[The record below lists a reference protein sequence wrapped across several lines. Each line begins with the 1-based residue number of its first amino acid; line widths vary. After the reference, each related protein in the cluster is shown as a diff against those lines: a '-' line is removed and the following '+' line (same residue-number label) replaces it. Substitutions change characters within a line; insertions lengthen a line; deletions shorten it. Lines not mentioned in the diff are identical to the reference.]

1 MKNKLTLLLL
11 IVPFYLFAQTT
22 KNSDFKTISGFINHN
37 EKALENVSIFVNN
50 TTRFSVS
57 DSKGFYSIKAKVGE
71 TLSFSYVGFN
81 KISVLIEDV
90 TSILNIVLKTN
101 NSLTNTQFKKAP
113 KLGESNIGEHII
125 IPVVRNIDAN
135 SLNKNASS
143 LTKAIQEKAPYLTV
157 RYDDFGEEIT
167 YIKGNEL
174 NGPVIWEIDGVFFD
188 IPYPIYISEVKEV
201 FIFNNKH
208 VKPFIKVNTTIDY
221 KTVKDIDYDNFYFTD
236 EEFYNFDAIS
246 YKKLK
251 NKIPFLDKYKRLKTA
266 KALEVYAKT
275 YDEDKTIT
283 NFHFELFNTFKKEK
297 NSKTFLLKILSDYE
311 KMSFDNPENLKA
323 LAYKYQE
330 INEHEKAIDV
340 YKKIAKLRP
349 NHVQSYRDLANLYL
363 ELENYRDFWLTYKYF
378 FEKGFKID
386 DNDIGEII
394 SSEIIST
401 YNLDLNNKVNSKK
414 IIVNNP
420 SKNINGDIRIV
431 FEWNTTEAEF
441 IIEFVN
447 PNLQVYQIENSLNNN
462 QALIIDQ
469 KKKGYTS
476 KEIFIDKLIDGNY
489 LVNLTY
495 LGNKHYKP
503 TIFKT
508 TTYYNWG
515 RPNQTKKIE
524 VFDFTEQDK
533 KVGLLKLNRRFLR

>member
-22 KNSDFKTISGFINHN
+22 KNSEFKTISGFINHN
-37 EKALENVSIFVNN
+37 EKALENVSIFANN

-101 NSLTNTQFKKAP
+101 NSLTNTQFKKVP

-125 IPVVRNIDAN
+125 IPVVENIDGN

-174 NGPVIWEIDGVFFD
+174 NGPVVWEIDGVFFD
-188 IPYPIYISEVKEV
+188 IPYPIYILEVKEV
-201 FIFNNKH
+201 FIFNNKQ
-208 VKPFIKVNTTIDY
+208 VKPFIRVNTTIDY

-236 EEFYNFDAIS
+236 EEFYNFDAIP
-246 YKKLK
+246 YKKLR

-266 KALEVYAKT
+266 KALEVYTKT
-275 YDEDKTIT
+275 HDEDKTIT

-462 QALIIDQ
+462 QALIRDQ
-469 KKKGYTS
+469 KNKGYTS